1 MRSTHLASVSVFLAS
16 AGLAAALLAAA
27 PAAAQC
33 GDVNG
38 SGSVTTSDALGVLR
52 VAVGQPVEL
61 VCDGECAEVEPRVT
75 TLETQLSA
83 AMETIASLQALL
95 EGVTRTEDAIVI
107 SGANLQVV
115 DGSGTTTG
123 PTNGLG
129 NVIIG
134 YNEAEPDREQTG
146 SHNLVV
152 GMQHEFTSFGG
163 IVAGEDNTIVSRSAS
178 VLGGKN
184 NISAEDHATIVG
196 GSLNLADGELSTV
209 GGGFDNQASGA
220 HSAVS
225 GGCENMATNTFA
237 AVSGGRLAVASGEW
251 SSVSGGYTN
260 KATGTYTSVSGGST
274 RTASTIYNWKAGS
287 LSEAN

>member
-1 MRSTHLASVSVFLAS
+1 MRSTRFPSFSCV
-16 AGLAAALLAAA
+16 LAAAAFAATLLPAA
-27 PAAAQC
+27 PSLAQC

-38 SGSVTTSDALGVLR
+38 NDAVTTSDALSVLR

-61 VCDGECAEVEPRVT
+61 VCEGECTEIEPRVD
-75 TLETQLSA
+75 TLEAQLA
-83 AMETIASLQALL
+83 EAMETIAALQDVLA
-95 EGVTRTEDAIVI
+95 GVTRTEDAIVI

-115 DGSGTTTG
+115 DGTGSTTG

-134 YNEAEPDREQTG
+134 YNEADPDREQTG

-163 IVAGEDNTIVSRSAS
+163 IVAGEDNTIASKSAN

-184 NISAEDHATIVG
+184 NVAAEDYASVAG
-196 GSLNLADGELSTV
+196 GSLNVASGVLASI
-209 GGGFDNQASGA
+209 GGGFTNTASGLN
-220 HSAVS
+220 SAVS
-225 GGCENMATNTFA
+225 GGCENTASNNFA
-237 AVSGGRLAVASGEW
+237 AVSGGRLGEASGEF

-260 KATGTYTSVSGGST
+260 KGTGTYTSVSGGST
-274 RTASTIYNWKAGS
+274 RTATTMFNWKAGS

>member
-1 MRSTHLASVSVFLAS
+1 MRSTQSTSVSTF
-16 AGLAAALLAAA
+16 LAAAGLVAALLPS

-38 SGSVTTSDALGVLR
+38 SDSVTTSDALGVLR

-61 VCDGECAEVEPRVT
+61 VCDGECSEIEPRVT

-83 AMETIASLQALL
+83 AMDTIAALQAVLA
-95 EGVTRTEDAIVI
+95 GVTRTEDSIVI

-146 SHNLVV
+146 SHNLVI
-152 GMQHEFTSFGG
+152 GMQHEFTSFGA
-163 IVAGEDNTIVSRSAS
+163 IVAGEDNTVVSRSAS

-184 NISAEDHATIVG
+184 NISAEDYATIVG
-196 GSLNLADGELSTV
+196 GSLNLASGQFATV
-209 GGGFDNQASGA
+209 GGGFDNEAGGVN
-220 HSAVS
+220 SAVS
-225 GGCENMATNTFA
+225 GGCENMATSTYS
-237 AVSGGRLAVASGEW
+237 AVSGGRLGLASGEW
-251 SSVSGGYTN
+251 SSVSGGFTN

-274 RTASTIYNWKAGS
+274 RTASTLYNWKAGS